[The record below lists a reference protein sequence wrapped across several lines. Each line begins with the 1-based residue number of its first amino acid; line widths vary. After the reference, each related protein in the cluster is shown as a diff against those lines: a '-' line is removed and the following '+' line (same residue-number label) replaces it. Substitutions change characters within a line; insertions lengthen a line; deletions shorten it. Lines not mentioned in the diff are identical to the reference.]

1 MEIRPAVGWVTG
13 IERGA
18 IENREKIK
26 TDLLELGWSGEVEV
40 SMNRD
45 DGEGEGDK
53 KRL

>member
-1 MEIRPAVGWVTG
+1 MGDRDRA
-13 IERGA
+13 RG
-18 IENREKIK
+18 NRKSGK
-26 TDLLELGWSGEVEV
+26 NQTDLLELRWSGEVEV